1 MIDDSDNTLHAPE
14 FSIRTAM
21 YIFDYGDVPGIA
33 KIRVSV
39 RQSALD
45 LFSKPWKTWDPV
57 FRLSLIH
64 I

>member
-1 MIDDSDNTLHAPE
+1 
-14 FSIRTAM
+14 M

-45 LFSKPWKTWDPV
+45 LFSKRDDPFTHAV
-57 FRLSLIH
+57 ADPRDVDIYVDEEDVLKKKEK
-64 I
+64 